1 MSAFATM
8 QISHTH
14 CPSVDSPTCLGDG
27 ISMGVGDYLSSSAE
41 YEFAKRER
49 ARELWECEN
58 DIEAERREMVELY
71 SLKPGISP
79 EDAKTVVGIISRDHH
94 TFVDIMMVEELGL
107 MPPEE
112 TDASWK
118 NGLVTFGAFCLFGTI
133 PLLPYIGHVSVFGPD
148 GTALAEHPG
157 VRHRHRSHGSVHV
170 CARCVDVALHC
181 AALVRAGLFTMGN
194 GGLAAAA
201 SFGIAVLV
209 NYLFGV
215 SV

>member
-1 MSAFATM
+1 M
-8 QISHTH
+8 
-14 CPSVDSPTCLGDG
+14 LGDG

-71 SLKPGISP
+71 SMKAGISP

-118 NGLVTFGAFCLFGTI
+118 NGLVTFGAFCLFGTV

-148 GTALAEHPG
+148 GTALAEHPAFG
-157 VRHRHRSHGSVHV
+157 IAIALTAV
-170 CARCVDVALHC
+170 CMFLLGASTSRFTAQHWL
-181 AALVRAGLFTMGN
+181 RAGLFTMVN

>member
-1 MSAFATM
+1 
-8 QISHTH
+8 
-14 CPSVDSPTCLGDG
+14 
-27 ISMGVGDYLSSSAE
+27 
-41 YEFAKRER
+41 
-49 ARELWECEN
+49 
-58 DIEAERREMVELY
+58 
-71 SLKPGISP
+71 
-79 EDAKTVVGIISRDHH
+79 
-94 TFVDIMMVEELGL
+94 

-148 GTALAEHPG
+148 GKALAEHPAFG
-157 VRHRHRSHGSVHV
+157 IAIALTAV
-170 CARCVDVALHC
+170 CMFVLGASTSRFTAQHWL
-181 AALVRAGLFTMGN
+181 RAGLFTMIN